1 MDLIYLDN
9 VIFDA
14 QKSGGISVVW
24 YELVSR
30 LMKEDGL
37 KIKFK
42 DNRTLSNIF
51 RSRLIINDEQYT
63 IERDRLYPLSV
74 FYPVYVKEK
83 APFIFHSSYYR
94 YCSNNNAI
102 NITTVHD
109 FTYEYYIKGLSRWKH
124 CWQKYKAIRHS
135 DYIICIS
142 ESTKK
147 DLMKF
152 LPDIDEKKIRVV
164 YNGVS
169 EDYFETSENL
179 CSINIPFEKKSY
191 LVFVGSRVNYK
202 NFELAVRSIGKTSY
216 SLLIVGAKLSN
227 DEQKLVNDCLPQN
240 RWHSAGFMSNH
251 DLNIAYNNAAA
262 LVYPS
267 KYEGF
272 GIPVLEAQRAGC
284 PVIAYNGSSIPEVI
298 GDTPLLMNE
307 LSEEELLE
315 KMKLL
320 SDNRL
325 IENVITKG
333 LENSKRFSWD
343 KMYHDYKNLY
353 EEAISNKRSE

>member
-1 MDLIYLDN
+1 MKELLIIDN
-9 VIFDA
+9 IIYEL
-14 QKSGGISVVW
+14 QKMGGISGVFF
-24 YELVSR
+24 ELTKR
-30 LMKEDGL
+30 LLRKEGEDIFFLEGSGAGMNICRQHL
-37 KIKFK
+37 AIPVQRIVRDQKLNPVIRRFLVPSIKDK
-42 DNRTLSNIF
+42 ST
-51 RSRLIINDEQYT
+51 
-63 IERDRLYPLSV
+63 
-74 FYPVYVKEK
+74 
-83 APFIFHSSYYR
+83 FIFHSSYYR
-94 YCSNNNAI
+94 YCSNKAAI

-109 FTYEYYIKGLSRWKH
+109 FTYEYFLKGIGSKLH
-124 CWQKYKAIRHS
+124 TWQKFRALRHS
-135 DYIICIS
+135 DYIVCIS
-142 ESTKK
+142 ENTKR
-147 DLMKF
+147 DLLKF
-152 LPDIDEKKIRVV
+152 LPDIDESKVRVI

-169 EDYFETSENL
+169 EDYFETTENL
-179 CSINIPFEKKSY
+179 NNINIPFEKNSY

-202 NFELAVRSIGKTSY
+202 NFELAVRSIAHTSY
-216 SLLIVGAKLSN
+216 SLLIVGAKLS
-227 DEQKLVNDCLPQN
+227 DGEQKLVNDYFPQE

-307 LSEEELLE
+307 LSEEELLG

-325 IENVITKG
+325 IGNVITKG

-353 EEAISNKRSE
+353 EEAISIKC